1 MTPGERLGISVTE
14 LATSLGLDPDTTL
27 AYLTADLL
35 SPASEANRKPDKG
48 MAIRIL
54 EGIEALRQKTS
65 HPRRIQ
71 R

>member
-1 MTPGERLGISVTE
+1 MTPGERLGVSIQE
-14 LATSLGLDPDTTL
+14 LAASLGLDSDSTL

-35 SPASEANRKPDKG
+35 SPASETNRKPDRST
-48 MAIRIL
+48 AIRIL